1 MEPQEPNRDETRTL
15 NKSLNTPVPGGR
27 RWRRAIVGA
36 GRIATWAV
44 LVPPRAGL
52 RAWAGMRPAQQ
63 VVAGFAAYSLVGAL
77 VLWTPLSQRGAGG
90 FVDHL
95 FTSVSAVSTTGL
107 TTISVP
113 DTYTLFGELV
123 ILALMQI
130 GGIGFMTLSS
140 MLVLARGRNLGRAD
154 EGILRAGFS
163 VPHYFVMQHFL
174 VHVVTFTLLCET
186 VGALLLWWRFAAAG
200 VAQPLW
206 SAVFHSVSAFATAG
220 FSLNNNSLE
229 AFAGDWVV
237 NIVVGALCYAGAI
250 GFIVAQD
257 LWYTIKLR
265 ERMLTFTSKVILVM
279 TAAVFVL
286 GTAKICLLEPSL
298 SHLPLSERLLAG
310 AFQIMTASTTAGFNT
325 VPIGNLGTPAILIL
339 MTCMLIGA
347 SPSGTGGG
355 IKTTSVSAI
364 LGNLLSVVRGR
375 RTVVWMAHEIPMV
388 RVLSAFAATSVY
400 LVGLGGGVMALSITE
415 RAPFLSLVFEAAS
428 AIGTVGLSMGITG
441 DLTTPG
447 KLIVTA
453 LMFAGRCGPL
463 TIGLALLRPDV
474 DPASAASDDLAV

>member
-1 MEPQEPNRDETRTL
+1 METQGPVRNETSTL
-15 NKSLNTPVPGGR
+15 NESVNAPALGGR
-27 RWRRAIVGA
+27 RWRRLFVAI

-52 RAWAGMRPAQQ
+52 RAWAGMRLAQQ
-63 VVAGFAAYSLVGAL
+63 VVVGFAAYSLVGAL

-113 DTYTLFGELV
+113 DSYTFLGELV
-123 ILALMQI
+123 ILLLMQI

-140 MLVLARGRNLGRAD
+140 MLVLARGRPLRRSD

-174 VHVVTFTLLCET
+174 VHVVTFTLMCET
-186 VGALLLWWRFAAAG
+186 LGALALWWRFADAG
-200 VAQPLW
+200 VAQPMW

-237 NIVVGALCYAGAI
+237 NIVVGALCYAGGI

-257 LWYTIKLR
+257 VWYSVKLR

-279 TAAVFVL
+279 TAAVFVI

-298 SHLPLSERLLAG
+298 RHMPLGDRLLAG
-310 AFQIMTASTTAGFNT
+310 GFQIMSASTTAGFNT
-325 VPIGNLGTPAILIL
+325 VPIGKLGMPAILML

-364 LGNLLSVVRGR
+364 LANLLSVVRGR
-375 RTVVWMAHEIPMV
+375 RSVVWMAHEIPMA

-400 LVGLGGGVMALSITE
+400 LIGLGGGVMALSITE
-415 RAPFLSLVFEAAS
+415 RAAFLPVVFEAAS

-441 DLTTPG
+441 ELTTPG

-463 TIGLALLRPDV
+463 TIGLALLRPEV
-474 DPASAASDDLAV
+474 DPEAAPSDDLAV